1 MKLSEL
7 IELHK
12 DFESELEIVKVSY
25 EEIGSVFEKFRD
37 RFLLYCDVVSKIQ
50 LMMRFLADQKENNPD
65 VRLDIYI
72 VTEWCID
79 VDI

>member
-65 VRLDIYI
+65 VRLDI
-72 VTEWCID
+72 
-79 VDI
+79 

>member
-25 EEIGSVFEKFRD
+25 EEIGSVFEKFRE

-65 VRLDIYI
+65 VRLDI
-72 VTEWCID
+72 
-79 VDI
+79 

>member
-37 RFLLYCDVVSKIQ
+37 RFLLYCYVVSKIQ

-65 VRLDIYI
+65 VRLDI
-72 VTEWCID
+72 
-79 VDI
+79 

>member
-37 RFLLYCDVVSKIQ
+37 RFLLYCAVVSKIQ

-65 VRLDIYI
+65 VRLDI
-72 VTEWCID
+72 
-79 VDI
+79 